1 MRLID
6 EEYLMTALDGEIH
19 TAEVAIEENYQYK
32 IKKDTFWEDFLVG
45 LNIAQTIIEDTPKVD
60 AIPVEFLNQY
70 TDIDSPRFEMMTA
83 KSVVRIMEDW
93 RAEKEKQNGTYEL
106 L

>member
-19 TAEVAIEENYQYK
+19 TAEVCIEEIFENE

-60 AIPVEFLNQY
+60 AIPVEFLKQY
-70 TDIDSPRFEMMTA
+70 TDIDSPKFEMMVA

-93 RAEKEKQNGTYEL
+93 RRKNETN
-106 L
+106 